1 MTPDDLAAV
10 MEQTWPPAE
19 TYRVGPWLIRNG
31 KGGGKRVSAATAAA
45 DWTDEA
51 IPDAE
56 ASMRA
61 LGQQPLFLIRQGD
74 VLLDQALQSRGYRI
88 VDPVVAY
95 RAGSATLATPPA
107 PAMSAFPHWPPLA
120 ICADLWA
127 DGGIGP
133 ERRAVMDRATGP
145 KCAILSRSNDH
156 PTGVAFVA
164 IHART
169 AMLHALEV
177 RAQWRRQGSAHNI
190 LRAAAGWAQENGAD
204 TLVLVVTLAN
214 TGARNLYASMGMEV
228 VGQYHYRQK

>member
-1 MTPDDLAAV
+1 MQDDLFSV

-19 TYRVGPWLIRNG
+19 MNRVGPWSIRNG
-31 KGGGKRVSAATAAA
+31 KNGGKRVSAATAAT

-56 ASMRA
+56 AAMRA
-61 LGQQPLFLIRQGD
+61 LGQQPLFLIRPSD

-88 VDPVVAY
+88 IDPVVAY
-95 RAGSATLATPPA
+95 SARCAELATPPA
-107 PAMSAFPHWPPLA
+107 PVMSTFPHWPPLA
-120 ICADLWA
+120 ICAELWA

-133 ERRAVMDRATGP
+133 ERRAVMDRVTGP

-169 AMLHALEV
+169 AVLHALQV

-190 LRAAAGWAQENGAD
+190 LRAAAGWAQENGAE
-204 TLVLVVTLAN
+204 TLVLVVTRAN

-228 VGQYHYRQK
+228 VGQYQYRQQ